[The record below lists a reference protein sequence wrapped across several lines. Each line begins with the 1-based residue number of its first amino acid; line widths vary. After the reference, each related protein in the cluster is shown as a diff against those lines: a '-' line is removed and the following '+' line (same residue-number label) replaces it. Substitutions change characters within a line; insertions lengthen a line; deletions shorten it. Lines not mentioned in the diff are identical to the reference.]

1 MTFTVKLIISL
12 VISAVISYL
21 IGGLNS
27 AIISVKLLEGEDIRK
42 HGSGNAGLTNT
53 LRCFG
58 KVPAICTLIGDLGKG
73 VVAVLLSKLV
83 LSLLVPSLE
92 FTAFI
97 GYFSGIFCIF
107 GHIFPIYYGFKGG
120 KGVLVS
126 SSILLVV
133 DPICF
138 CIIIPFF
145 ILMVVLTK
153 YVSVSSMTAA
163 AVYPFLTFALQY
175 FAYGWELNHALIDA
189 GLVAVT
195 AVILIYMHKE
205 NIKRLKAGT
214 ENKFSVKSKSKKS

>member
-21 IGGLNS
+21 MGGLNS

-58 KVPAICTLIGDLGKG
+58 KVPAICTLVGDLLKG
-73 VVAVLLSKLV
+73 VIAVLISKYVV
-83 LSLLVPSLE
+83 LALILPELE

-97 GYFSGIFCIF
+97 GYFSGIFCIL

-133 DPICF
+133 DPVCF

-145 ILMVVLTK
+145 ILMVILTK

-175 FAYGWELNHALIDA
+175 FAYNWEFNHALTDA
-189 GLVAVT
+189 LLVVVT
-195 AVILIYMHKE
+195 SIILIYMHKE
-205 NIKRLKAGT
+205 NIQRLKNGT
-214 ENKFSVKSKSKKS
+214 ENKFSVKSKKK

>member
-12 VISAVISYL
+12 VISAVVSYL
-21 IGGLNS
+21 MGGLNS

-58 KVPAICTLIGDLGKG
+58 KVPAICTLVGDLLKG
-73 VVAVLLSKLV
+73 VIAVLISKYVILA
-83 LSLLVPSLE
+83 LIVPELE

-97 GYFSGIFCIF
+97 GYFSGIFCIL

-133 DPICF
+133 DPVCF
-138 CIIIPFF
+138 CIIIPF
-145 ILMVVLTK
+145 LCLWLSLQNM
-153 YVSVSSMTAA
+153 
-163 AVYPFLTFALQY
+163 FLYLQ
-175 FAYGWELNHALIDA
+175 
-189 GLVAVT
+189 
-195 AVILIYMHKE
+195 
-205 NIKRLKAGT
+205 
-214 ENKFSVKSKSKKS
+214 

>member
-21 IGGLNS
+21 MGGLNS

-58 KVPAICTLIGDLGKG
+58 KVPAICTLVGDLLKG
-73 VVAVLLSKLV
+73 VIAVLISKYVILA
-83 LSLLVPSLE
+83 LIVPELE

-97 GYFSGIFCIF
+97 GYFSGIFCIL

-133 DPICF
+133 DPVCF

-145 ILMVVLTK
+145 VLMVILTK

-175 FAYGWELNHALIDA
+175 FAYNWEFNHALTDA
-189 GLVAVT
+189 LLVVVT
-195 AVILIYMHKE
+195 SIILIYMHKE
-205 NIKRLKAGT
+205 NIQRLKNGT
-214 ENKFSVKSKSKKS
+214 ENKFSVKSKKK

>member
-21 IGGLNS
+21 MGGLNS

-58 KVPAICTLIGDLGKG
+58 KVPAICTLVGDLLKG
-73 VVAVLLSKLV
+73 VIAVLISKYVV
-83 LSLLVPSLE
+83 LALILPELE

-97 GYFSGIFCIF
+97 GYFSGIFCIL

-133 DPICF
+133 DPVCF

-145 ILMVVLTK
+145 ILMVILTK

-175 FAYGWELNHALIDA
+175 FAYGWEFNHALTDA
-189 GLVAVT
+189 LLVVVT
-195 AVILIYMHKE
+195 AIILIYMHKE
-205 NIKRLKAGT
+205 NIQRLKNGT
-214 ENKFSVKSKSKKS
+214 ENKFSVKSKKK

>member
-12 VISAVISYL
+12 LISAAISYL

-73 VVAVLLSKLV
+73 VVAVLISKLV

-97 GYFSGIFCIF
+97 GYFAGIFCIF
-107 GHIFPIYYGFKGG
+107 GHVFPIYYGFKGG
-120 KGVLVS
+120 KGALVA

-145 ILMVVLTK
+145 ILVIIITK
-153 YVSVSSMTAA
+153 YVSVGSMTAA

-175 FAYGWELNHALIDA
+175 FAYNWELRNALVDA
-189 GLVAVT
+189 ALVTVT
-195 AVILIYMHKE
+195 AVIIIYMHKE
-205 NIKRLKAGT
+205 NIKRLKEGT

>member
-12 VISAVISYL
+12 VISAVVSYL
-21 IGGLNS
+21 MGGLNS

-58 KVPAICTLIGDLGKG
+58 KVPAICTLVGDLLKG
-73 VVAVLLSKLV
+73 VIAVLISKYVILA
-83 LSLLVPSLE
+83 LIVPELE

-97 GYFSGIFCIF
+97 GYFSGIFCIL

-133 DPICF
+133 DPVCF

-145 ILMVVLTK
+145 VLMVILTK

-175 FAYGWELNHALIDA
+175 FAYNWEFNHALTDA
-189 GLVAVT
+189 LLVVVT
-195 AVILIYMHKE
+195 SIILIYMHKE
-205 NIKRLKAGT
+205 NIQRLKNGT
-214 ENKFSVKSKSKKS
+214 ENKFSVKSKKK